1 MGLVLVLLCGVA
13 AGMAAAAQ
21 FRRRVRLLEQT
32 VYLLQWLALHI
43 RTTAQPL
50 PRLLSRLSLQD
61 DAPPFLAQ
69 VCERM
74 RQGASAAQVFEA
86 AVRGQAGYTEQDREI
101 LLHCTETLGRSDAAA
116 QLESLHAT
124 CEQLQVQLGQAR
136 DACITRGRTVRV
148 LGACSGAA
156 LFLLLI

>member
-1 MGLVLVLLCGVA
+1 
-13 AGMAAAAQ
+13 MAAAAQ

-32 VYLLQWLALHI
+32 IYLLRWLALHI

-50 PRLLSRLSLQD
+50 PKLLCQMRLQS
-61 DAPPFLAQ
+61 DAPPFIPW

-74 RQGASAAQVFEA
+74 RQGVSAAQAFEQ
-86 AVRGQAGYTEQDREI
+86 AVRGQAGYTQQDREI
-101 LLHCTETLGRSDAAA
+101 LLHGTDTLGRSDTAA
-116 QLESLHAT
+116 QLESLQVT
-124 CEQLQVQLGQAR
+124 CEQLQGQLEQAR
-136 DACITRGRTVRV
+136 EACITRGRTARM